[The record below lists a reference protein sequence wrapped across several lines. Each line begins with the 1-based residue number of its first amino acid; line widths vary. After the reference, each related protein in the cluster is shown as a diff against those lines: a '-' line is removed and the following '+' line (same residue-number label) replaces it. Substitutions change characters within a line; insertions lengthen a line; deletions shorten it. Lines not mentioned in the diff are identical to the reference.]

1 VSAYPVDHRV
11 EVEPPWCFRL
21 PRGGSLDGL
30 TRARGGVLH
39 RLLAGSD
46 GEPVHVRAAQT
57 SGGTVVIG
65 GRAAT
70 RESARAAIGRMRFA
84 LGVDEDLRELHVR
97 FRDDRLIGRALR
109 SRRHFRPPRQPD
121 PFLALAWAITEQKIE
136 FARAVD
142 IQRRMI
148 FRLGRRCEET
158 GLWWPP
164 GAAELASAPP
174 ALLQSMDLAAA
185 RAATLVR
192 AAREVAAG
200 RIDLDP
206 GADHEAAWRRLHAI
220 RGIGSWTVEM
230 TALVGQGRND
240 QLPAGDLGFLK
251 LVGRLKTGNPRAFAT
266 EDEVRE
272 FFAPYAPYAA
282 LAALLARGPLRRGI
296 RSSGSPSPALAA

>member
-1 VSAYPVDHRV
+1 
-11 EVEPPWCFRL
+11 
-21 PRGGSLDGL
+21 
-30 TRARGGVLH
+30 
-39 RLLAGSD
+39 
-46 GEPVHVRAAQT
+46 
-57 SGGTVVIG
+57 
-65 GRAAT
+65 
-70 RESARAAIGRMRFA
+70 MRFA

-97 FRDDRLIGRALR
+97 FRDDPLIGRALR

-136 FARAVD
+136 FARAVE
-142 IQRRMI
+142 IQRRLI

-158 GLWWPP
+158 GLWWSP
-164 GAAELASAPP
+164 GPAELARTAP

-185 RAATLVR
+185 RSVTLVR

-206 GADHEAAWRRLHAI
+206 GADHEVAWRRLRAI
-220 RGIGSWTVEM
+220 RGIGAWTVEM

-266 EDEVRE
+266 EDEVRA
-272 FFAPYAPYAA
+272 FFAPYAPWTA
-282 LAALLARGPLRRGI
+282 LAALLARGPLRLGI
-296 RSSGSPSPALAA
+296 RSSGRPSPALAA